1 VLAFVRAWID
11 DIEELYTLDEVWMQ
25 ISGVLP
31 KWSNWRSFKQ
41 IASSLRQNAEDRLEF
56 FLNEWSNITKK
67 VNNNNN
73 LNTEGV
79 TFNRCLIKICTGN

>member
-1 VLAFVRAWID
+1 VRAWID

-41 IASSLRQNAEDRLEF
+41 IASSLGKML
-56 FLNEWSNITKK
+56 
-67 VNNNNN
+67 
-73 LNTEGV
+73 
-79 TFNRCLIKICTGN
+79 KIDWNSF